1 MGLPDEGE
9 RKNTKEKKEMKAT
22 MKELIYKIIHE
33 ENWEKAQGML
43 EMLNL
48 IYGTQFGFLNKRVVR
63 FENPNG
69 SVAERY
75 AHCHDAWAEMS

>member
-1 MGLPDEGE
+1 MREND
-9 RKNTKEKKEMKAT
+9 KNTKEIET
-22 MKELIYKIIHE
+22 MKELIYKINHE

-75 AHCHDAWAEMS
+75 AHCHDAWAEMP

>member
-1 MGLPDEGE
+1 
-9 RKNTKEKKEMKAT
+9 
-22 MKELIYKIIHE
+22 MKELIYKINHE

-75 AHCHDAWAEMS
+75 AHCHDVWAEMS